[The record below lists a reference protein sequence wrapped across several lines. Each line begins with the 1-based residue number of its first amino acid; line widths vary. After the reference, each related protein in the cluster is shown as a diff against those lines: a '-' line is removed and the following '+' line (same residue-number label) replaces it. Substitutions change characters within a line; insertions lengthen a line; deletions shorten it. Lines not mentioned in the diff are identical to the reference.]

1 MEFRI
6 LGPLEVVED
15 GRPVSIRRGK
25 EQALL
30 AYLLLH
36 ANEVVPR
43 GRLIDALWDERPPP
57 TASKILQNAVS
68 HLRKELGDGRL
79 LTRDP
84 GYVLRVEKDE
94 LDVERFE
101 QLAKDG
107 RCEEALALWRGTPLL
122 GLTDE
127 RFADDARRHLEE
139 QRLAVLED
147 RIDDD
152 LAAGRH
158 AELVP
163 QLEQL
168 VGEHPLR
175 ERLQGQLMRAL
186 YRAGRQ
192 ADALEAYRQA
202 RRTLSQELG
211 LEPGPQLQEL
221 ERKILTQDPEL
232 ALGPPTRRATR
243 RPSTRQ
249 PRRLELLGLAG
260 AVLLTGAAFGLV
272 HAFGGDTT
280 PIVAMPNSLA
290 VIDPGRNRVVK
301 VLDVGNTPRGVAVGR
316 DSVWVA
322 NSADGT
328 VSQIDIGK
336 LRTVKTIGIGAQAT
350 DLVEAHGRVWVVTG
364 IDNSVVPIDAP
375 SGGVHETIRLSK
387 DPTAS
392 AFAVTAGAGA
402 LWVASG
408 DRLLKIDPRTG
419 TIVGGHVG
427 GQHPASGCCIGIHD
441 LAFGEGAVWLADT
454 SETVLRVSPRGSRV
468 TGSRE
473 LGVIP
478 TAIAVGYR
486 AVWVALPDPNR
497 PLAALWEVDPSTV
510 RVTHTITLG
519 KGTSFLLSL
528 DVAIGAGSLW
538 VTNYEDGTLKRV
550 DPTTLTVV
558 ATIKIGHHPSGV
570 AVGAGRVWVT
580 VS

>member
-6 LGPLEVVED
+6 LGPLEVVDD
-15 GRPVSIRRGK
+15 GRPVSIRRGT
-25 EQALL
+25 EPALL
-30 AYLLLH
+30 IFLLLH
-36 ANEVVPR
+36 PNEVVSS

-68 HLRKELGDGRL
+68 HVRKELGEGRL

-84 GYVLRVEKDE
+84 GYVLRVEKGE
-94 LDVERFE
+94 LDVQRFE
-101 QLAKDG
+101 ELAKEG
-107 RCEEALALWRGTPLL
+107 RVEEALATWRGTPLL

-127 RFADDARRHLEE
+127 RFAEDARRHLEE

-168 VGEHPLR
+168 VRENPLR

-186 YRAGRQ
+186 YGAGRQ

-202 RRTLSQELG
+202 RKTLSQELG

-232 ALGPPTRRATR
+232 APRVSMRAA
-243 RPSTRQ
+243 RQ
-249 PRRLELLGLAG
+249 TAARPRRRLALLGLAG
-260 AVLLTGAAFGLV
+260 AVLLTGAAFGVV
-272 HAFGGDTT
+272 HAFGDSTT
-280 PIVAMPNSLA
+280 PIVVTPNSVA
-290 VIDPGRNRVVK
+290 VIDTGRNRIVK
-301 VLDVGNTPRGVAVGR
+301 VLPVGNTPRGVAVGR
-316 DSVWVA
+316 DYVWVA

-328 VSQIDIGK
+328 VSQIDIDK
-336 LRTVKTIGIGAQAT
+336 LQMVKTIGIGAAAT
-350 DLVEAHGRVWVVTG
+350 DLVEAYGRVWVTTG
-364 IDNSVVPIDAP
+364 IDNTVVPIDAR
-375 SGGVHETIRLSK
+375 SGGVQEAIPLSR

-392 AFAVTAGAGA
+392 TFAVAAGAGV

-408 DRLLKIDPRTG
+408 DRLVRVDPSTG
-419 TIVGGHVG
+419 TASGGHI
-427 GQHPASGCCIGIHD
+427 GQHPESGCCVGIHD
-441 LAFGEGAVWLADT
+441 VAFGEGAIWLADT
-454 SETVLRVSPRGSRV
+454 SQSVVRVSTNGNRV
-468 TGSRE
+468 TGATE

-478 TAIAVGYR
+478 TAVAAGYG
-486 AVWVALPDPNR
+486 AAWVALPDPTR
-497 PLAALWEVDPSTV
+497 PSAALWQIDPKTV
-510 RVTHTITLG
+510 RVTHTITFG
-519 KGTSFLLSL
+519 KATSLLLPL

-538 VTNYEDGTLKRV
+538 VTNYEDGTLTRI

-558 ATIKIGHHPSGV
+558 KTIKIGHHPSGV
-570 AVGAGRVWVT
+570 AVGAGSVWVT

>member
-36 ANEVVPR
+36 SNEVVSS
-43 GRLIDALWDERPPP
+43 GRLIDVLWNERPPP

-94 LDVERFE
+94 LDVQRFE
-101 QLAKDG
+101 RLAKEG
-107 RCEEALALWRGTPLL
+107 RGEEALALWRGTPLL

-168 VGEHPLR
+168 VRENPLR

-186 YRAGRQ
+186 YGAGRQ
-192 ADALEAYRQA
+192 ADALEAYQRA
-202 RRTLSQELG
+202 RKTLSQELG

-232 ALGPPTRRATR
+232 APRASMRRAA
-243 RPSTRQ
+243 RPPSARP
-249 PRRLELLGLAG
+249 PRRLALLGLAG
-260 AVLLTGAAFGLV
+260 AMLLTGAAFGVV
-272 HAFGGDTT
+272 HAFDGSTT
-280 PIVAMPNSLA
+280 PIVVTPNSVA

-301 VLDVGNTPRGVAVGR
+301 VLPVGNTPRGVAVGR
-316 DSVWVA
+316 DYVWVA

-328 VSQIDIGK
+328 VSQIDLGK
-336 LRTVKTIGIGAQAT
+336 LQLVKTIGIGAQAT
-350 DLVEAHGRVWVVTG
+350 DLVEAHGRVWVTTG
-364 IDNSVVPIDAP
+364 IDNSVVPIEAR
-375 SGGVHETIRLSK
+375 SGGVHETIRLSN

-392 AFAVTAGAGA
+392 AFAVVAGAGV

-408 DRLLKIDPRTG
+408 ERLLKLDPSTETAALNPRTS
-419 TIVGGHVG
+419 T
-427 GQHPASGCCIGIHD
+427 CCIGIRD

-454 SETVLRVSPRGSRV
+454 SQYVMQVSRRGDFI
-468 TGSRE
+468 GGRE

-478 TAIAVGYR
+478 TALATGYG
-486 AVWVALPDPNR
+486 AVWVALHDPTR
-497 PLAALWEVDPSTV
+497 PAAALWEVDAVTV

-519 KGTSFLLSL
+519 KGTSVLLGL
-528 DVAIGAGSLW
+528 DVAVGAGSVW
-538 VTNYEDGTLKRV
+538 VTNYEDGTLVRI
-550 DPTTLTVV
+550 DPKTLTVV
-558 ATIKIGHHPSGV
+558 KTIHVGNHPSGV
-570 AVGAGRVWVT
+570 TFGAGRVWVT

>member
-36 ANEVVPR
+36 ANEVVPS
-43 GRLIDALWDERPPP
+43 GRLIDVLWDERPPP

-94 LDVERFE
+94 LDVQRFE
-101 QLAKDG
+101 QLAKEG
-107 RCEEALALWRGTPLL
+107 HGEEALALWRGTPLL
-122 GLTDE
+122 GLTDG
-127 RFADDARRHLEE
+127 RFAEDARRHLEE
-139 QRLAVLED
+139 QRLGVLED

-158 AELVP
+158 ADLVP

-168 VGEHPLR
+168 VRENPLR
-175 ERLQGQLMRAL
+175 DRLQGQLMRAL
-186 YRAGRQ
+186 YGAGRQ

-202 RRTLSQELG
+202 RKTLSRELG

-232 ALGPPTRRATR
+232 APRLSMRRAA
-243 RPSTRQ
+243 RPSARP
-249 PRRLELLGLAG
+249 PRRFALLGLAG
-260 AVLLTGAAFGLV
+260 AILLTGAAFGVV
-272 HAFGGDTT
+272 HAFDGSTT
-280 PIVAMPNSLA
+280 PIVVTPNSVA

-301 VLDVGNTPRGVAVGR
+301 VLPVGNTPRGVAVGR
-316 DSVWVA
+316 DYVWVA

-328 VSQIDIGK
+328 VSQIDIDK
-336 LRTVKTIGIGAQAT
+336 LQMVKTIGIGAQAT
-350 DLVEAHGRVWVVTG
+350 DLVEAYGRVWVTTG
-364 IDNSVVPIDAP
+364 IDNSVVPIEAR
-375 SGGVHETIRLSK
+375 SGGVHETIRLSN

-392 AFAVTAGAGA
+392 VFAVTAGAGVV
-402 LWVASG
+402 WVASG
-408 DRLLKIDPRTG
+408 ERLLKLDPSTETAALNPRTS
-419 TIVGGHVG
+419 T
-427 GQHPASGCCIGIHD
+427 CCIGIHD

-454 SETVLRVSPRGSRV
+454 SQYLMRVSPRGDF
-468 TGSRE
+468 TGGRE

-478 TAIAVGYR
+478 TALAIGYG
-486 AVWVALPDPNR
+486 AVWVTLPDPTR
-497 PLAALWEVDPSTV
+497 PLAALWEVDPATV

-519 KGTSFLLSL
+519 KGTSVLLGL
-528 DVAIGAGSLW
+528 DVAIGAGSVW
-538 VTNYEDGTLKRV
+538 VTNYEDGTLVRI
-550 DPTTLTVV
+550 DPKTLTVV
-558 ATIKIGHHPSGV
+558 KTIHVGSHPSGV
-570 AVGAGRVWVT
+570 AFGAGRVWVT

>member
-6 LGPLEVVED
+6 LGSLEVVDD

-36 ANEVVPR
+36 ANEIVPSD
-43 GRLIDALWDERPPP
+43 RLIDALWDERPPA

-68 HLRKELGDGRL
+68 HLRKELGNGRL

-94 LDVERFE
+94 LDVQRFE
-101 QLAKDG
+101 QLAKEG
-107 RCEEALALWRGTPLL
+107 RGEEALALWRGTPLL

-139 QRLAVLED
+139 QRLGVLED

-168 VGEHPLR
+168 VRENPLR

-186 YRAGRQ
+186 YGAGRQ

-202 RRTLSQELG
+202 RKTLSQELG

-232 ALGPPTRRATR
+232 EPRASMRRAA
-243 RPSTRQ
+243 RPPSARP
-249 PRRLELLGLAG
+249 PRRLALLGLAG
-260 AVLLTGAAFGLV
+260 AVLLTGAAFGVV
-272 HAFGGDTT
+272 HAFDGSTS
-280 PIVAMPNSLA
+280 PIVVTPNSVA
-290 VIDPGRNRVVK
+290 VIDPGGNRVVK
-301 VLDVGNTPRGVAVGR
+301 VLPVGNTPRGVAVGR
-316 DSVWVA
+316 DYVWVA

-328 VSQIDIGK
+328 VSQIDIEK
-336 LRTVKTIGIGAQAT
+336 LQLVKTIGIGAQAT
-350 DLVEAHGRVWVVTG
+350 DLVEAHGRVWVTTG
-364 IDNSVVPIDAP
+364 IDNGVVPIEAR

-392 AFAVTAGAGA
+392 AFAVTAGAGV

-408 DRLLKIDPRTG
+408 EQLLKLDPSTE
-419 TIVGGHVG
+419 TAAPNP
-427 GQHPASGCCIGIHD
+427 QTSTCCHGIHD

-454 SETVLRVSPRGSRV
+454 SQYVMRISPRGDI
-468 TGSRE
+468 TGGRE

-478 TAIAVGYR
+478 TALAIGYG
-486 AVWVALPDPNR
+486 AVWVALPDPTR
-497 PLAALWEVDPSTV
+497 PAAALWELDPATV
-510 RVTHTITLG
+510 RVTHTITFG
-519 KGTSFLLSL
+519 KGTSVLLSL
-528 DVAIGAGSLW
+528 DVAIGAGSVW
-538 VTNYEDGTLKRV
+538 VTNYDDGTLVRI
-550 DPTTLTVV
+550 DPKTLTVV
-558 ATIKIGHHPSGV
+558 KTIHLGSHPSGV
-570 AVGAGRVWVT
+570 TFGADRVWVT